1 MAEGSHE
8 IRSAVESLGRS
19 VSAERLGFA
28 LNDESW
34 FAQLRAFRA
43 EARRPRFG
51 AYEVLGEA
59 GRGGQGVV
67 YRARQPGTGRIV
79 ALKRMSVPGAGSS
92 AFAAR
97 IEREAQLAALLNH
110 PSIVAVYGVEPVD
123 GESVLVMEWVN
134 GAPIDR
140 WALGNSHA
148 AAPPRRRQSDSAS
161 GRRSTREILNV
172 FLLICDALQHAHQ
185 RGVIHR
191 DLKPSNILVDVDD
204 RPHVLDFGVGKLF
217 APDADAT
224 ALTRTGQF
232 LGTPA
237 YAAPEQF
244 RGGPRDVDA
253 RTDVYALGAIL
264 HELLTGR
271 APLTDLGF
279 RARSRPQARGARSAG
294 RRIPAPELEAIVS
307 KALNPERDE
316 RYASVEALATDV
328 RRFVARQPVLAYAGG
343 ASYRARKFAQRN
355 VLLCASA
362 GLIGVVILG
371 LAVRATLLSF
381 ELSREAQDARD
392 AAARE
397 HAARVHAA
405 ELALASRDFGAQA
418 AREAAQNQAATE
430 FLTGLLSSAP
440 ESADGTVAALPS
452 AVLEQAAQ
460 LLDAGALRDQPEL
473 EQRLRFQIG
482 KAHYEAKRLES
493 ATAHF
498 EAAVGAARRAFGDD
512 HVATSRSLC
521 YLGVAQRNTNRLD
534 AAVDSLR
541 EAIAIAD
548 RVLPGGAGASWLAE
562 FADTLQLQGNPDEAA
577 ELYSRAARQFTSA
590 GKHANAARTW
600 YALAKMYTNL
610 RCWTDVEAASQLCLA
625 ACDAVGSA
633 PNQLRAI
640 AREKLG
646 HARLGQRDPAAA
658 LAYFRQSL
666 DEFRRI
672 NPASPEVSI
681 VSLEVG
687 EAYQRLG
694 LAEDALEPL
703 RESLLLHKPTQPG
716 DGATRRRQ
724 LRLGVSLLAVGD
736 DAAAREML
744 QFALVDSTDSGA
756 PSAVVEGNRGARV
769 DALIAILRAS
779 EFRLDGNPAIVKTF
793 ADLLPLIEPPPVG
806 DGGAGASS
814 APAETLLKEEDQRSE
829 PSAAS
834 TQASDEH

>member
-8 IRSAVESLGRS
+8 IRSAVESLGRT
-19 VSAERLGFA
+19 VSLERLGFA

-43 EARRPRFG
+43 EARQPKCG
-51 AYEVLGEA
+51 AYELLGEA

-67 YRARQPGTGRIV
+67 YRARQPGTGRLV
-79 ALKRMSVPGAGSS
+79 ALKRVSAPGAGSS

-97 IEREAQLAALLNH
+97 IEREAQLAASLNH

-123 GESVLVMEWVN
+123 GESVLVMEWVD

-140 WALGNSHA
+140 WAAGETTSL
-148 AAPPRRRQSDSAS
+148 RSDDSVDKS
-161 GRRSTREILNV
+161 GRRSARAILDV

-191 DLKPSNILVDVDD
+191 DLKPSNILVDADD

-217 APDADAT
+217 APAADAT

-244 RGGPRDVDA
+244 RGGPRDVDT
-253 RTDVYALGAIL
+253 RTDVYALGAVL

-271 APLTDLGF
+271 APLTDVGF
-279 RARSRPQARGARSAG
+279 QARQRGSERVVPAAGARILD
-294 RRIPAPELEAIVS
+294 RELAAIVS
-307 KALNPERDE
+307 KALSPEKDD
-316 RYASVEALATDV
+316 RYASVEALAADV
-328 RRFVARQPVLAYAGG
+328 RRFLARQPVLAYAGG

-362 GLIGVVILG
+362 GLSGVVILG

-397 HAARVHAA
+397 HAARVQSD
-405 ELALASRDFGAQA
+405 ELARASRDFGAQA
-418 AREAAQNQAATE
+418 ARQAAQNQAATE
-430 FLTGLLSSAP
+430 FLTGLLSTP
-440 ESADGTVAALPS
+440 PKSADGSAAALPT

-460 LLDAGALRDQPEL
+460 LLDGGALRDQPEL

-482 KAHYEAKRLES
+482 KAYHDSRQFEPA
-493 ATAHF
+493 AVQF
-498 EAAVGAARRAFGDD
+498 EAAVAAARRAFGDD
-512 HVATSRSLC
+512 HRATSQSLC

-577 ELYSRAARQFTSA
+577 ELYSRAARQLTSA
-590 GKHANAARTW
+590 GKHADAARSW
-600 YALAKMYTNL
+600 YALAKMYTKL
-610 RCWTDVEAASQLCLA
+610 RRWTDVEAASQLCLA

-633 PNQLRAI
+633 PNRRRAI
-640 AREKLG
+640 ALERLG

-672 NPASPEVSI
+672 NPASPEVSN

-687 EAYQRLG
+687 EAYQCLG

-716 DGATRRRQ
+716 DVSTRRRQ

-793 ADLLPLIEPPPVG
+793 ADLLPLIEPSPVG

-814 APAETLLKEEDQRSE
+814 APAETLLKEEDQSSE